1 MIKRVFLLCLF
12 LCFGYITQAQES
24 ETPFKKG
31 LWLTSLEGS
40 ISSSNSTLGN
50 GVNSRFNTAYGFN
63 ISSNK
68 LFKDRWAAGLR
79 LTATRA
85 SSSSFIDRESESIFI
100 GPSITYFFSPAKT
113 GSLFMELS
121 PGYVRFFE
129 NSEANAGF
137 LIAQESVDGN
147 GFGTVFRFGY
157 AHVINEKVIFNFGM
171 NVTNFWIAADRTTEP
186 GPITVSENLTI
197 GSLAFNFGF
206 SVLLEKFF
214 F

>member
-1 MIKRVFLLCLF
+1 MIKRVLLFILLF
-12 LCFGYITQAQES
+12 CSGLMTQAQES

-50 GVNSRFNTAYGFN
+50 AQNTNFNTAYGFN

-68 LFKDRWAAGLR
+68 IFKERWAAGLR
-79 LTATRA
+79 LTAMRA
-85 SSSSFIDRESESIFI
+85 ASNSIINRESESIFI
-100 GPSITYFFSPAKT
+100 GPSITYFLSAAKQ
-113 GSLFMELS
+113 GSLFAELS

-137 LIAQESVDGN
+137 LIAKESVDGN
-147 GFGTVFRFGY
+147 GFGTVLRFGY
-157 AHVINEKVIFNFGM
+157 AHAINDQVIFNFGM
-171 NVTNFWIAADRTTEP
+171 NLTNFWILADRTTEP
-186 GPITVSENLTI
+186 GPTTETENLTI
-197 GSLAFNFGF
+197 GSLSFNFGF